1 MPIHETED
9 PAHLSA
15 LVGVDHADFLVFY
28 SSRDEVG
35 TLWCPDCR
43 EVDGLIRKVFGPSDS
58 PSALIVYVG
67 QRAAWKDP
75 TNPFRGEPWKVQSV
89 PTIIRARDGA
99 RLDEEIDTQLAS
111 FTEA

>member
-9 PAHLSA
+9 PAHPSA
-15 LVGVDHADFLVFY
+15 LAGVDQEFLVFF
-28 SSRDEVG
+28 SSRDETG

-43 EVDGLIRKVFGPSDS
+43 EVEALVHKVFGPDDG
-58 PSALIVYVG
+58 PSALVVYVG

-75 TNPFRGEPWKVQSV
+75 TNPFRGEPWKVPSI

-99 RLDEEIDTQLAS
+99 RLAEEIETQLAS
-111 FTEA
+111 FISA

>member
-15 LVGVDHADFLVFY
+15 LASVDQAFLVFY
-28 SSRDEVG
+28 SSRDVSG

-43 EVDGLIRKVFGPSDS
+43 DVEELVQKTFGPKDA
-58 PSALIVYVG
+58 PSALIVYIG

-75 TNPFRGEPWKVQSV
+75 GNPFRGEPWNVQGV

-99 RLDEEIDTQLAS
+99 RLEEEIETQLAS
-111 FTEA
+111 FTQA